1 MLQRFPAT
9 EVMAAAAPRQVGGI
23 ARSAT
28 PARICFPFGGGAV
41 GGSHISA
48 IKLIQGLDRARFAPL
63 IVLHYGGGQLGQLLR
78 SEGLDYIT
86 LPGRRFFG
94 QSRGVPQTGGAIS
107 FLNTCFDQ
115 WRLAGFLKLHGVQ
128 IVHSN
133 EGAMHISWALPARLG
148 GAKLLWHHRGMP
160 DPRGVRFLAPVIA
173 SRIVGVSQFALSE
186 VQRAKKAARKTAV
199 VYSPFD
205 TDAEP
210 IDKARAHQALIEELN
225 VDPRTKLIGFFGNLV
240 ERKRPMLFVETV
252 ARLAEKRPALSFLG
266 LMFGSAL
273 EPGVEDQ
280 LTERAQTLGISHR
293 LRLMGFRYN
302 SAELMA
308 ACDIHAV
315 PAIDEPFGRSLIE
328 AMLLGTPVVAAASG
342 GNLEAIEEGVT
353 GLLSAADDP
362 AAMAEAI
369 LRLLDSPDQAEAI
382 AAKALKAAT
391 QLYGADRHVAQ
402 ISAIYQSLL
411 SAAKTGTDQP
421 W

>member
-1 MLQRFPAT
+1 
-9 EVMAAAAPRQVGGI
+9 
-23 ARSAT
+23 
-28 PARICFPFGGGAV
+28 
-41 GGSHISA
+41 
-48 IKLIQGLDRARFAPL
+48 
-63 IVLHYGGGQLGQLLR
+63 
-78 SEGLDYIT
+78 
-86 LPGRRFFG
+86 
-94 QSRGVPQTGGAIS
+94 
-107 FLNTCFDQ
+107 
-115 WRLAGFLKLHGVQ
+115 
-128 IVHSN
+128 
-133 EGAMHISWALPARLG
+133 
-148 GAKLLWHHRGMP
+148 
-160 DPRGVRFLAPVIA
+160 
-173 SRIVGVSQFALSE
+173 
-186 VQRAKKAARKTAV
+186 
-199 VYSPFD
+199 
-205 TDAEP
+205 
-210 IDKARAHQALIEELN
+210 
-225 VDPRTKLIGFFGNLV
+225 
-240 ERKRPMLFVETV
+240 
-252 ARLAEKRPALSFLG
+252 
-266 LMFGSAL
+266 MFGSAL

-369 LRLLDSPDQAEAI
+369 LRLLDSPDQAETI

-411 SAAKTGTDQP
+411 SAAKTGADQP